1 VRTLSKTAGKVR
13 FMGDVHISVISIPV
27 SNPDKSKEFY
37 VDALG
42 FELEMDQSIPGMRW
56 VMLRLPGTETAIT
69 LTTWFESMPAGTLRG
84 TVLSVPD
91 IEAAAAGF
99 RSKGLIDEDTEIES
113 APWGRWVTIED
124 PDGNGWVVQQ
134 DADGPIDLGR
144 PD

>member
-1 VRTLSKTAGKVR
+1 MNGAR
-13 FMGDVHISVISIPV
+13 ISVISVPV
-27 SNPDKSKEFY
+27 SNPDKSKAFY
-37 VDALG
+37 VEALG
-42 FELEMDQSIPGMRW
+42 FVVEMDQASPGMRW

-69 LTTWFESMPAGTLRG
+69 LTTWFETMPAGSLRS

-91 IEAAAAGF
+91 IEAVAADF
-99 RSKGLIDEDTEIES
+99 RSSGLIDEDTEIES

-134 DADGPIDLGR
+134 DAEGPVDLGR

>member
-1 VRTLSKTAGKVR
+1 MSVP
-13 FMGDVHISVISIPV
+13 HISVISIPV
-27 SNPDKSKEFY
+27 SNPDKSKAFY

-42 FELEMDQSIPGMRW
+42 FELEMDQSSPAMRW
-56 VMLRLPGTETAIT
+56 VMLRLPGAETAIT
-69 LTTWFESMPAGTLRG
+69 LTTWFETMPPGSLRG

-91 IEAAAAGF
+91 IEAAVVRLRA
-99 RSKGLIDEDTEIES
+99 SDLIDEDTEIES

>member
-1 VRTLSKTAGKVR
+1 MVRP
-13 FMGDVHISVISIPV
+13 HISVISIPV

-37 VDALG
+37 VDLLG
-42 FELEMDQSIPGMRW
+42 FEVEMDQSSPGMRW
-56 VMLRLPGTETAIT
+56 VMLRLPGAETAIT
-69 LTTWFESMPAGTLRG
+69 LTTWFETMPAGSLRG

-91 IEAAAAGF
+91 IEAATARF
-99 RSKGLIDEDTEIES
+99 RSTGLIDDDTNIDS

-134 DADGPIDLGR
+134 DAEGPVELGR

>member
-1 VRTLSKTAGKVR
+1 MSVP
-13 FMGDVHISVISIPV
+13 HISVISIPV
-27 SNPDKSKEFY
+27 SNPDKSKAFY

-42 FELEMDQSIPGMRW
+42 FELEMDQSSPAMRW
-56 VMLRLPGTETAIT
+56 VMLRLPGAATAIT
-69 LTTWFESMPAGTLRG
+69 LTTWFETMPPGSLRG

-91 IEAAAAGF
+91 IEAAVVRLRA
-99 RSKGLIDEDTEIES
+99 SDLIDEDTEIES

>member
-1 VRTLSKTAGKVR
+1 MSVP
-13 FMGDVHISVISIPV
+13 HISVISVPV
-27 SNPDKSKEFY
+27 VNPDKSKDFY
-37 VDALG
+37 VGMLG
-42 FELEMDQSIPGMRW
+42 FEVEMDQSSPAMHW
-56 VMLRLPGTETAIT
+56 VMLRLPGSETAIT
-69 LTTWFESMPAGTLRG
+69 LTTWFETMGPGSLRG

-91 IEAAAAGF
+91 IETTAAEL

-134 DADGPIDLGR
+134 DAEGPVDLGR

>member
-1 VRTLSKTAGKVR
+1 
-13 FMGDVHISVISIPV
+13 
-27 SNPDKSKEFY
+27 
-37 VDALG
+37 
-42 FELEMDQSIPGMRW
+42 MRW

>member
-1 VRTLSKTAGKVR
+1 MNGAR
-13 FMGDVHISVISIPV
+13 ISVFSVPV
-27 SNPDKSKEFY
+27 SNPDKSKAFY
-37 VDALG
+37 VEALG
-42 FELEMDQSIPGMRW
+42 FVVEMDQASPGMRW

-69 LTTWFESMPAGTLRG
+69 LTTWFETMPAGSLRG

-91 IEAAAAGF
+91 IEAVAADF
-99 RSKGLIDEDTEIES
+99 RSSGLIDEDTEIES

-134 DADGPIDLGR
+134 DAEGPVDLGR

>member
-1 VRTLSKTAGKVR
+1 MSVP
-13 FMGDVHISVISIPV
+13 HISVISIPV
-27 SNPDKSKEFY
+27 SNPDKAKAFY
-37 VDALG
+37 VDELG
-42 FELEMDQSIPGMRW
+42 FELEMDQSSPAMRW
-56 VMLRLPGTETAIT
+56 VMLRLPGTETAVT
-69 LTTWFESMPAGTLRG
+69 LTTWFETMPPGSLRG

-91 IEAAAAGF
+91 IEAAAVRF
-99 RSKGLIDEDTEIES
+99 RASGLIDEDTEIES